1 MSSTQ
6 QYTHAYT
13 YTDFD
18 KETCINIYAHISLR
32 MNIIRKILNV
42 QKMLD
47 TMHAR
52 ATIYT

>member
-13 YTDFD
+13 YTD
-18 KETCINIYAHISLR
+18 KETCINTFAHISLR
-32 MNIIRKILNV
+32 INIIRKILNV